1 MAAKNLKSDPI
12 KTVLVITVGM
22 LIVYLITKWK
32 AAIYISVI
40 VGLAGVFSTYL
51 AKKIDFVWL
60 KLTWLLS
67 QIVPNILLSIVFY
80 LFLTPIALFSRLF
93 NSKNKVVIKNSK
105 ESLCL
110 DGAPVLNA
118 ALGPDALDE
127 VAPLRGEARNVL
139 ERAARRDHLSSR
151 ALQSARRVARTA
163 ADLRG
168 AADVGPPDDV
178 VGDLRKPFIPFNL
191 LFLCFVQ
198 KMGADCTVCYSL

>member
-105 ESLCL
+105 ESLF
-110 DGAPVLNA
+110 NT
-118 ALGPDALDE
+118 
-127 VAPLRGEARNVL
+127 
-139 ERAARRDHLSSR
+139 RDKTFDKTSYE
-151 ALQSARRVARTA
+151 
-163 ADLRG
+163 
-168 AADVGPPDDV
+168 
-178 VGDLRKPFIPFNL
+178 KPW
-191 LFLCFVQ
+191 
-198 KMGADCTVCYSL
+198 